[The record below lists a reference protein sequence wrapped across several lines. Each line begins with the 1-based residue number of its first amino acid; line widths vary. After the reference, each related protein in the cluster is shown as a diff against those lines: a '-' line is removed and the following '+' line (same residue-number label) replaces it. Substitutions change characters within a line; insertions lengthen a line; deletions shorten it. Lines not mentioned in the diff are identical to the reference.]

1 MRRGA
6 SWTAECHP
14 AADWSRRWPG
24 PWRCSLLLSCPIADR
39 PRRRLPGGASG
50 RHPAIEACRSGRDA
64 SLPVVPSVAGLR
76 APFGVH
82 HSVSTNPFRRP
93 GSSCPA
99 VRCPARPVSGHPA
112 PSSGVQPSGVRPPT
126 LSYPSRRGGRL
137 WPARQRRPRTRPP
150 GCAWVRRLRPTDQG
164 RQTGV
169 RSAPVAGDCA
179 RAGELAEAR
188 RSRAA
193 PRGCRLGLEPRLRS
207 VVVVEPDAR
216 VDGPERTN
224 ELDGED
230 GHAAPARPSREVS
243 ATGTAQTTL

>member
-1 MRRGA
+1 V
-6 SWTAECHP
+6 
-14 AADWSRRWPG
+14 
-24 PWRCSLLLSCPIADR
+24 SLLLSCPIADR

-50 RHPAIEACRSGRDA
+50 RHPAIEACRRGRDA
-64 SLPVVPSVAGLR
+64 SLPAVPAVAGPR

-82 HSVSTNPFRRP
+82 RSVSTNPFRRP

-99 VRCPARPVSGHPA
+99 VRCPARPVS
-112 PSSGVQPSGVRPPT
+112 SRPVSARPT

-137 WPARQRRPRTRPP
+137 WPARQRRARTRP

-169 RSAPVAGDCA
+169 RSAPVDSGCA

-188 RSRAA
+188 RSRVA
-193 PRGCRLGLEPRLRS
+193 PRGCHLGLEPRLLS

-216 VDGPERTN
+216 VDGPGRTN

-230 GHAAPARPSREVS
+230 GRAAPARPSREVS
-243 ATGTAQTTL
+243 ATRHGADDAVTCENGGGRDRQGLNL